1 MLSTI
6 TSSAIIQDIERI
18 SEAGSAHM
26 AYFFF
31 DFKDT
36 GKQDSRAL
44 LLSVLVQLSSQSV
57 SFRNIL
63 LEFYSAHRRGSQ
75 QPGDSALMQ
84 CLEKMLKV
92 LEFPLYLIVDALDEC
107 PDTSGVHSSRE
118 KLLDLVEDL
127 VGLHLPNLRLC
138 ITSRSEVDIRNVLE
152 PLTSTSHRISLH
164 DEDGQ
169 KKDIAEYISSV
180 VYSDKKIMRWREQD
194 KELVVKTLSDRADGM
209 YVFLSPLITTF
220 LNSKQVSVG
229 FVSDRSP
236 TLVSR
241 TKFTTCS

>member
-1 MLSTI
+1 
-6 TSSAIIQDIERI
+6 
-18 SEAGSAHM
+18 M

-36 GKQDSRAL
+36 GKQDARAFL
-44 LLSVLVQLSSQSV
+44 SSVLVQLSSQSV

-63 LEFYSAHRRGSQ
+63 LEFYSAHQRGSQ
-75 QPGDSALMQ
+75 QPSDSALME

-92 LEFPLYLIVDALDEC
+92 PRQLPLYLVVDALDEC

-118 KLLDLVEDL
+118 KVLDLVEEL

-138 ITSRSEVDIRNVLE
+138 ITSRSEVNIRNVLE
-152 PLTSTSHRISLH
+152 PLTSTSNRISLH

-169 KKDIAEYISSV
+169 KKDIAAYISSI

-194 KELVVKTLSDRADGM
+194 KELVVKILSDRADGM
-209 YVFLSPLITTF
+209 YECLSPLITPF
-220 LNSKQVSVG
+220 LNSK
-229 FVSDRSP
+229 
-236 TLVSR
+236 
-241 TKFTTCS
+241 